1 MTNKETKIH
10 STEEAMIRLRALAA
24 EFETIA
30 ENYLGVIDEEGVDK
44 KSLLKIS
51 ALDFIDKI
59 IEKETV
65 DLAEKSGMKA
75 FLADK
80 NQIEND
86 LYFLSKLEG
95 VLFYDWSDYED
106 YLGTLTEDVR
116 EKKVEKL
123 TWWLASH
130 LTFVKLLHEGQNGG
144 KYLDEEIYDKQ
155 LDSVVKNLIQYKEI
169 YERLEEYAGEVWN
182 NVCPEA
188 KCSACAKENKWR
200 SRAFLARAVLSG
212 LGYQKGIEPETKEK
226 SMSA

>member
-30 ENYLGVIDEEGVDK
+30 ENYLGVIDKEGVDK

-80 NQIEND
+80 SQIEND

-95 VLFYDWSDYED
+95 RLFYDWNDYED
-106 YLGTLTEDVR
+106 YLGTLD
-116 EKKVEKL
+116 EKTSQEKMEKL
-123 TWWLASH
+123 SRWIAMH
-130 LTFVKLLHEGQNGG
+130 ITFVELLHEGQNGE

-155 LDSVVKNLIQYKEI
+155 LDSVVKNLIQYKVV
-169 YERLEEYAGEVWN
+169 YECLAKYAGEVWN
-182 NVCPEA
+182 DVCPEA
-188 KCSACAKENKWR
+188 KCSACAKGSTWGT
-200 SRAFLARAVLSG
+200 RASLANAVLAG
-212 LGYQKGIEPETKEK
+212 FGYKEEILTRK
-226 SMSA
+226 